1 MGNNK
6 ILMKHKDLVNAKYE
20 AKLIHNK
27 IFVYLLYA
35 FQKNT
40 DKDKLIHEVSR
51 EELLKLVHKQN
62 DRTIKGLKNI
72 LSDLRQKEL
81 FLVDERADGSLDYI
95 TAGFIDKFSYNDK
108 SDTFTI
114 YADADVHRLLHRY
127 LKDGYTPINL
137 KIWFELKNSYSQRFY
152 DLLRAWSGTKDVINY
167 KLEYI
172 RKVLLLE
179 NKYKVYSDFKK
190 RVLLPAV
197 KELNSTG
204 YFEIEFK
211 EIRKGRSI
219 DSIDFIVKDL
229 DKRKYFDKE
238 DDIKEVIEH
247 EKNENS
253 RGLKRIKEEKGINT
267 QEEKNKV
274 LKTENG
280 KFYIPDEN
288 IFTKGTLRSFRVD
301 FNNIDFKNIYM
312 KRAFDDAI
320 MITLDR
326 DDVEIIKATSYKF
339 FKGTLDNKI
348 VEYKLEE
355 KEDIAHKRDMDL
367 FW

>member
-1 MGNNK
+1 
-6 ILMKHKDLVNAKYE
+6 MKHKDLVNAKYE

-40 DKDKLIHEVSR
+40 DKHKLIHEVSR

-81 FLVDERADGSLDYI
+81 FLVDERKDGSLDYI

-190 RVLLPAV
+190 RVLLPAI

-238 DDIKEVIEH
+238 DSIKEVVEH
-247 EKNENS
+247 QKKANNRKLE
-253 RGLKRIKEEKGINT
+253 RMKEEKGING

-274 LKTENG
+274 LKIEN
-280 KFYIPDEN
+280 KEFYIPDQT
-288 IFTKGTLRSFRVD
+288 IFTKGTLRSFKVD
-301 FNNIDFKNIYM
+301 FNNIDFKNSYM
-312 KRAFDDAI
+312 KRAFDHAI

-339 FKGTLDNKI
+339 FKSTLDNKI

-355 KEDIAHKRDMDL
+355 KEDIAHKREMDL